1 MKRDTFAFLS
11 RILSEVPFAT
21 ITFDLPA
28 ETPLRVCLPVRVGA
42 KPAYLIGSGEP
53 VTGINAGVGMQAKRT
68 PKLYTEQMAKANG
81 YQGIAFT
88 FDGESFVLA

>member
-53 VTGINAGVGMQAKRT
+53 VTGINAGVGMQAKA
-68 PKLYTEQMAKANG
+68 KLYTAQIAKANG